1 MAFALG
7 VGSDEAFK
15 IGQLQ
20 VSRLM
25 LATVASVADGLPI
38 SGIVLVGAL
47 TVKLRRRAE
56 LFDDIK
62 FNSLLCAL
70 KRPST
75 QWEEETTRAIVD
87 WARKLTS
94 GFGGQPPG
102 LKPRDKGRLGRL
114 SDRAGRNASERRA
127 GLEKNNVDADP
138 ATERGRL
145 PGVGKQSTRA
155 PAPSTGVVATACRR
169 RVDGRQGRPGAVG
182 IATRTSPA
190 GDGQSGRRR
199 GS

>member
-1 MAFALG
+1 VLQQPG
-7 VGSDEAFK
+7 VDVGPLSA
-15 IGQLQ
+15 G
-20 VSRLM
+20 R
-25 LATVASVADGLPI
+25 TGGADHMPGAQILEPD
-38 SGIVLVGAL
+38 GIA
-47 TVKLRRRAE
+47 RR
-56 LFDDIK
+56 DVPV
-62 FNSLLCAL
+62 LLCAL

-114 SDRAGRNASERRA
+114 SDPAGRNASERRA
-127 GLEKNNVDADP
+127 GLERNDVDADP
-138 ATERGRL
+138 PTKRGRL

>member
-1 MAFALG
+1 MTAARSLIPEIEDALQRG
-7 VGSDEAFK
+7 DAQKRGE
-15 IGQLQ
+15 
-20 VSRLM
+20 
-25 LATVASVADGLPI
+25 T
-38 SGIVLVGAL
+38 
-47 TVKLRRRAE
+47 LRRITALFLDGSAYFNDE
-56 LFDDIK
+56 QVKLFDDV
-62 FNSLLCAL
+62 LLRAL

-75 QWEEETTRAIVD
+75 QWEEETTRVIVD

-114 SDRAGRNASERRA
+114 SDPAGRNASERRA
-127 GLEKNNVDADP
+127 GLERNDVDADP
-138 ATERGRL
+138 PTKRGRL
-145 PGVGKQSTRA
+145 IGVGKQSTRA